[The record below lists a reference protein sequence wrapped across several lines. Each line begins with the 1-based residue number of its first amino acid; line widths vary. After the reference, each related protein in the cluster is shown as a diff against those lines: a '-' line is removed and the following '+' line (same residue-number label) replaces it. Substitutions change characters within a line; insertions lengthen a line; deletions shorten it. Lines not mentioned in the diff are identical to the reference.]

1 MDTTNNQSV
10 WTKPLGSGKKNDGM
24 FSASSFL
31 VGLLVFGLGTI
42 ITGSIGIVLAS
53 IICTLG
59 ITLVVYIPVICLI
72 GFAARKL
79 WKALMQSMGVKSKE
93 VLPSTEATV
102 NTQQTQPVLTNND
115 IALQNYIRES
125 KTAGALNND
134 QIKQN
139 LLRAGWAESQ
149 IDEAFKRCDS

>member
-10 WTKPLGSGKKNDGM
+10 WTKPIGSGKKNEGM
-24 FSASSFL
+24 FSASSFM
-31 VGLLVFGLGTI
+31 VGLVVFGVGTI
-42 ITGSIGIVLAS
+42 VTGSIGIVLAS

-79 WKALMQSMGVKSKE
+79 WKASMQSMGVKSKE
-93 VLPSTEATV
+93 VPPSTEAVV
-102 NTQQTQPVLTNND
+102 NTQPVLTNSD
-115 IALQNYIRES
+115 IAIRNYIRES

-139 LLRAGWAESQ
+139 LLMAGWAESQ